1 MSGAKNS
8 TANKESINTAM
19 PNLKLG
25 LRQRAVKDIKRNY
38 LLYLLLMPGFLM
50 LIFYKIGPLAAM
62 IISFQ
67 DFSAAQGISRSAW
80 VGFGNFARIFEDSYI
95 SVVFKNTVILA
106 VLSIVVVF
114 PVPIVFSLFLNE
126 IKFKPIRNSVQVI
139 SFLPYFISPAVIVS
153 IVYNLLSPSTGL
165 VNNIIRTL
173 GGKSINFL
181 AEPGWFRPIY
191 VILEVWQTFGYSAI
205 IYIAAIVAIDPA
217 LYEAAEVDG
226 ANRWQKM
233 FKITLPCIS
242 TSIVVMLIISVGNIF
257 TINLERILL
266 MYNQSVYS
274 TADVIQ
280 TYVYRIAFQ
289 STGFPD
295 YSYGTTVNILKSIIA
310 FVLVVIV
317 NKFAEKFAESRLF

>member
-1 MSGAKNS
+1 
-8 TANKESINTAM
+8 
-19 PNLKLG
+19 
-25 LRQRAVKDIKRNY
+25 
-38 LLYLLLMPGFLM
+38 
-50 LIFYKIGPLAAM
+50 
-62 IISFQ
+62 
-67 DFSAAQGISRSAW
+67 
-80 VGFGNFARIFEDSYI
+80 
-95 SVVFKNTVILA
+95 
-106 VLSIVVVF
+106 
-114 PVPIVFSLFLNE
+114 
-126 IKFKPIRNSVQVI
+126 VQII

-191 VILEVWQTFGYSAI
+191 VILDVWQTFGYSAI

-226 ANRWQKM
+226 ASRWQKM

-257 TINLERILL
+257 TVNLERILL
-266 MYNQSVYS
+266 MYNQSIYS

-295 YSYGTTVNILKSIIA
+295 YSYGTTVNILKSVIA

-317 NKFAEKFAESRLF
+317 NKFAEKIAESRLF

>member
-1 MSGAKNS
+1 MPGAKNS
-8 TANKESINTAM
+8 TVNKKSANVAI
-19 PNLKLG
+19 PNLGLG
-25 LRQRAVKDIKRNY
+25 LRQRIVKDIKRNY
-38 LLYLLLMPGFLM
+38 LLYLLLIPGFLM
-50 LIFYKIGPLAAM
+50 LTFYKIGPLAAM

-67 DFSAAQGISRSAW
+67 DFSAAQGISHSAW
-80 VGFGNFARIFEDSYI
+80 VGFRNFARIFEDPYI
-95 SVVFKNTVILA
+95 PVVFKNTVILA

-114 PVPIVFSLFLNE
+114 PVPIVFSVFLNE
-126 IKFKPIRNSVQVI
+126 VKFKPIRNSVQVI
-139 SFLPYFISPAVIVS
+139 SLLPYFISPAVIVS

-165 VNNIIRTL
+165 INNIIRSL

-191 VILEVWQTFGYSAI
+191 VILDVWQAFGYSAI
-205 IYIAAIVAIDPA
+205 IYIAAIAAIDPA
-217 LYEAAEVDG
+217 LYEAAEADG

-257 TINLERILL
+257 TVNLERILL

-280 TYVYRIAFQ
+280 TYIYRIAFQ

-317 NKFAEKFAESRLF
+317 NKFAEKVAESRLF